1 MKKVG
6 ICIIILTIIFVITA
20 NMDKYYASENLIF
33 DTTDIINGNY
43 YLTAKENMENIQ
55 VSALQWYY
63 TNIVVTILLVLWILT
78 GLLFLYVMARYVL
91 PYLWYK
97 KYDHIFDGS

>member
-6 ICIIILTIIFVITA
+6 ICIIILTIVFVIIA
-20 NMDKYYASENLIF
+20 NMDKYYASENLVF
-33 DTTDIINGNY
+33 DTTDIINDNY
-43 YLTAKENMENIQ
+43 YLTVKENMENIQ

-78 GLLFLYVMARYVL
+78 GLLFLYVMTRYVL